1 MHAVVPLLALT
12 ALGIDVGWEPAPAGG
27 WDYIIQVEPE
37 ALDALARGVEI
48 ASDLPPEI
56 RDVRSLRLRV
66 GDRPVPR
73 TAAKPNVTAV
83 DDEGPRLVTAVE
95 VEPPRSTSRSNS
107 RSLSTDRQRMTSI
120 PDRSSSLSDRSSSQ
134 SSVDPPVMG
143 PRMPSSS
150 WQSTRSRDDRS
161 PVDAVPR
168 WDDDTRLESPSSDAQ
183 RDGRDSYSRDA
194 YSRDAYTRRTNTA
207 TDPPTSVEFGP
218 VDEEMEPR
226 ARGVAS
232 STTEM
237 ASAGPAYEPPPRS
250 LELPPASSVP
260 RTDFGQRDDRLRR
273 DDEFVREEPRY
284 GSRIEAPA
292 DDRYAQPSPRVATRT
307 NSTTDRRLDD
317 AGTDDNFMASQYAY
331 PLTVA
336 LVGLFLSMGGNLF
349 LGWMTLDLRNRCRR
363 LLVRLATAAPLRSG
377 ALSGGEL
384 EF

>member
-95 VEPPRSTSRSNS
+95 VEPSRSTSRSNS
-107 RSLSTDRQRMTSI
+107 RNLSTDRQRMTSI
-120 PDRSSSLSDRSSSQ
+120 PDRSSDFSARGNSAQ

-150 WQSTRSRDDRS
+150 WQSTRNRDDQTQ
-161 PVDAVPR
+161 VDAVPR
-168 WDDDTRLESPSSDAQ
+168 WDDDTRLESPSSAAQ
-183 RDGRDSYSRDA
+183 RESSRDA
-194 YSRDAYTRRTNTA
+194 YGRDAYTRRTNA
-207 TDPPTSVEFGP
+207 SADPPTSVEFGP

-250 LELPPASSVP
+250 LDLPPASSLP
-260 RTDFGQRDDRLRR
+260 RTDFSQRDDRLRR
-273 DDEFVREEPRY
+273 DDEFAREEPRY
-284 GSRIEAPA
+284 GSRIEAPV
-292 DDRYAQPSPRVATRT
+292 DDRYAQPAPRIATRT
-307 NSTTDRRLDD
+307 NSTTDRRLED
-317 AGTDDNFMASQYAY
+317 ARSDDNFMASQYAY

-363 LLVRLATAAPLRSG
+363 LLVRLATAAPLRGG

>member
-107 RSLSTDRQRMTSI
+107 RSLSTDRQRLTTI
-120 PDRSSSLSDRSSSQ
+120 PDRSTNLSDRSSGRSSNSQ
-134 SSVDPPVMG
+134 LSVDPPVMG
-143 PRMPSSS
+143 PQMPSSS
-150 WQSTRSRDDRS
+150 WQSTRSRDDRTQA
-161 PVDAVPR
+161 DAVPR
-168 WDDDTRLESPSSDAQ
+168 WDDDARLETPSGVTQ
-183 RDGRDSYSRDA
+183 RD
-194 YSRDAYTRRTNTA
+194 SRDAYTRRTNTA
-207 TDPPTSVEFGP
+207 ADPPTSVEFGP

-226 ARGVAS
+226 SRGVS
-232 STTEM
+232 SPTTEM
-237 ASAGPAYEPPPRS
+237 ASAGPAFEPAPRT

-273 DDEFVREEPRY
+273 DDDFVREEPRY

-292 DDRYAQPSPRVATRT
+292 DDRYAQPLPRIATRT

-317 AGTDDNFMASQYAY
+317 ARTDDNFMASQYAY

-363 LLVRLATAAPLRSG
+363 LLVRLATAAPLRGG